1 MADLNLE
8 AVPMPQQE
16 PRDRIHNFGEVTLGY
31 TPEMAV
37 QEASRCLQC
46 KNPMCVKGCPVNI
59 RIPEFIAKVAEGDF
73 EGAYEVIT
81 QSNGMPAITG
91 RVCPQ
96 EVQCEAKCVLGRKGE
111 PVAIGWLER
120 FVADWH
126 LASDPAT
133 AIPHYPAN
141 YTHVAVI
148 GSGPAGLTCAYDLA
162 QLGYSVTLYEAFH
175 TIGGVLVYGIP
186 AFRLPKDLVARTE
199 ADLHSLGVQIY
210 RNMVM
215 GRVLTLQELFDKG
228 YKAIFVATG
237 AGLPKFMGIPGE
249 GLPGVCSA
257 NEYLTRVNLMH
268 AARPDYDTPCLT
280 SRSVAVVG
288 GGNVAMDAARCALRL
303 GAKEVHLIYRRSR
316 EEMPARAEEV
326 LHAMEEGI
334 QFHFLTNPVEILPD
348 SSGRVGSMACVRME
362 LGEPDERGRRTPHE
376 IPDSRFVMDVDTVI
390 MALGTSPNPL
400 IRMADPSLEVN
411 EKGCFVVDEETM
423 RTSQEGVYA
432 GGDAVTGAATVILA
446 MGAGKRAAA
455 AIDHYLQANQ
465 RPPV

>member
-1 MADLNLE
+1 MADLKLE
-8 AVPMPQQE
+8 AVPMPQQD
-16 PRDRIHNFGEVTLGY
+16 PRDRIHNFGEVALGY

-37 QEASRCLQC
+37 QEAKRCLHC
-46 KNPMCVKGCPVNI
+46 KNPKCVKGCPVNV

-73 EGAYEVIT
+73 EGAYEIIS

-96 EVQCEAKCVLGRKGE
+96 EVQCEAECVLGKRGE

-126 LASDPAT
+126 LANSPAP
-133 AIPHYPAN
+133 ALPRYPAN

-186 AFRLPKDLVARTE
+186 AFRLPKDLVDRTE
-199 ADLHSLGVQIY
+199 ADLHTLGVQIH

-228 YKAIFVATG
+228 YQAVFVATG

-249 GLPGVCSA
+249 ALPGVCSA

-268 AARPDYDTPCLT
+268 AARPDYDTPFLT

-334 QFHFLTNPVEILPD
+334 QFHFLTNPVEIH
-348 SSGRVGSMACVRME
+348 SGDTPRVASLDCVRME
-362 LGEPDERGRRTPHE
+362 LGEPGPDGRRSPRE
-376 IPDSRFVMDVDTVI
+376 VPDSRFTMDVDTVI
-390 MALGTSPNPL
+390 MALGTSPNPI
-400 IRMADPSLEVN
+400 IRMADPTLEVN
-411 EKGCFVVDEETM
+411 SKGCFIVNEETM

-446 MGAGKRAAA
+446 MGAGKKAAA
-455 AIDHYLQANQ
+455 AIDAYLKGNE
-465 RPPV
+465 RTPS

>member
-37 QEASRCLQC
+37 QEARRCLQC

-59 RIPEFIAKVAEGDF
+59 RIPEFIARVAQEDF
-73 EGAYEVIT
+73 EGAYEIIA

-96 EVQCEAKCVLGRKGE
+96 EVQCEAKCVLGKKGE

-126 LASDPAT
+126 LASDPTT

-303 GAKEVHLIYRRSR
+303 GAREVSIVYRRSM
-316 EEMPARAEEV
+316 EEIPARAEEV
-326 LHAMEEGI
+326 EHAREEGI
-334 QFHFLTNPVEILPD
+334 IFRLLTNPGEVLGD
-348 SSGRVGSMACVRME
+348 GKGWVRALRCAEME
-362 LGEPDERGRRTPHE
+362 LGEPDSTGRRRPVEKPGAFVE
-376 IPDSRFVMDVDTVI
+376 IPADCVI
-390 MALGTSPNPL
+390 MAIGTSPNPL
-400 IRMADPSLEVN
+400 LAGTTPGLDTQKWGGIVADEN
-411 EKGCFVVDEETM
+411 G
-423 RTSQEGVYA
+423 RTSLPRVYA

-446 MGAGKRAAA
+446 MGAGKTAARS
-455 AIDHYLQANQ
+455 ILEDF
-465 RPPV
+465 RSVR